1 MRVKFTCIKN
11 IALYERSL
19 VNVKVVRYNVQLLH
33 RLDFQIY
40 CLYFIHARKFYGN
53 MIEALSD
60 IGCA

>member
-1 MRVKFTCIKN
+1 MKN

-33 RLDFQIY
+33 RLGFQIY

-53 MIEALSD
+53 MIEALPD